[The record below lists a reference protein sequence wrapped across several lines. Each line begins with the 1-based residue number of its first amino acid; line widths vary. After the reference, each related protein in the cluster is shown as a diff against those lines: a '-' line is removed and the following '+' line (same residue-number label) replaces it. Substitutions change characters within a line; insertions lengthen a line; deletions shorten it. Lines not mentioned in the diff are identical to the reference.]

1 LSISFP
7 FKVVKHRKD
16 PWLEKGL
23 ANGKPWDFVL
33 GSMAFPILRIGMG
46 PGHFELPAPL
56 MMGWIMDECLQAL
69 TLNFVQ

>member
-1 LSISFP
+1 
-7 FKVVKHRKD
+7 
-16 PWLEKGL
+16 
-23 ANGKPWDFVL
+23 
-33 GSMAFPILRIGMG
+33 MAFPILRIGMG